1 MSCCEEFPFWLDT
14 NVLISLSL
22 RRPVE
27 RAVVD
32 AADYA
37 AYLADR
43 ERSEPFDLDAYAA
56 DFAARYPQGVES

>member
-1 MSCCEEFPFWLDT
+1 MGWEDDAGAEAWD
-14 NVLISLSL
+14 
-22 RRPVE
+22 RE
-27 RAVVD
+27 QD